1 MALSILSLNVRG
13 LRNSLKRKAIFLYLK
28 QFNTDFY
35 FLQEC
40 HSLREDR
47 NLWRSQWGL
56 DMWMSHGS
64 SSSAGV
70 CILLHGFK
78 GKVLSVDCDPNGRYV
93 CLLIEISN
101 RKIII
106 TNVYGTNQQKE
117 NEIFFSQLE
126 KHILLLLNNHPNS
139 YLIFGG
145 DFNMVV
151 DNNIDRWPPKSNNS
165 NSYLKMFMQRFSLV
179 DSWRET
185 HPSQK
190 SFTWSNNS
198 LSLQSRI
205 DLFLTSKELVNVST
219 DIIPSPLSDH
229 KSITIYIPL
238 FNINLKRNSCYWKL
252 NNSVLTHDEVKD
264 KVNYIISSFWAKAK
278 GENKYG
284 INWELAKYEIS
295 KFLRKFS
302 SNLAKKSRHN
312 ENEVISKIGN
322 LLCKNMDNITISEKS
337 ELADLQHQLDN
348 IYKYKA
354 EGAYIRSRRKWLE
367 EGEQSSAYFFRL
379 EREQSKSNNI
389 NKLIINGAV
398 NENQKIIGQY
408 CASFYSDLYTSKLCQ
423 QDVDTFF
430 ESIQNVPKL
439 DQIDKKICDAPI
451 TLEDTIDA
459 IKSLKNKKSPG
470 TDGLTSEFYKLFSDK
485 LAPFLL
491 EVFRESSVKTSLPPT
506 LCQGV
511 ITLIPKPNKDPLI
524 IDNWRPITLLN
535 NDYKIIALILAKRL
549 KSVLNSVIDET
560 QSGFLPNRHISNN
573 IRLVLDILDYSH
585 LLPKE
590 SFMLFLDYYKAFD
603 TLEHGFLFQALHRI
617 GFGDHLCN
625 MVKMLY
631 TNSNSSIK
639 LGNNTSP
646 RFFLKRGVRQGCPVS
661 PYLFIIATQFLS
673 LYIKESPLKGI
684 GIENSEIII
693 SQLADDTVLFLEDS
707 LQIPIALTALQL
719 FSKAS
724 GLQLNLNKC
733 ELLPVKNTMT
743 SSIDGIPVKDCV
755 TYLGIKITKNMR
767 CSANFDPIITKTKK
781 RFNCWLQRD
790 LSLKGRGLLVK
801 AEGLSRLIYAAQSLC
816 VDKSICKTV
825 DAMLYNFLWKNKPHY
840 LKKSVVIN
848 SQNKGG
854 LNFIDFNILN
864 NSIKI
869 TWLSRFLK
877 NPTSV
882 WNIFPQLV
890 FSQLGG
896 AKFVLMCNYDIPKL
910 PVKLSQFHQ
919 QILLAWTLIYKH
931 NFSPH
936 RCYIWNNKNILF
948 KRKSIFYKHWFSN
961 GLIFVGQ
968 LFDKDGM
975 LFRYSEFL
983 STYNIP
989 VTPKEFATVMDAIPS
1004 GLCMLFK
1011 NNTLILRYDP
1021 LPEPVKTPIGEI
1033 CFTGKKSHSYKV
1045 RALLVESIACTPSV
1059 VSYWNSFF
1067 DNLNWKPIWSMQYKL
1082 FVTNKV
1088 KEISFKIL
1096 HNIYPTKYFLKKRFD
1111 THFDSDCVFCIDK
1124 TETILHLF
1132 WICKYT
1138 QQLWK
1143 HVGLFISNVI
1153 LKGFNLNS
1161 KIVLFGFFDG
1171 DSDVCLI
1178 INLILY
1184 LCRFYIHKCKFSNC
1198 IPIFTVFLQ
1207 EIKQYLKTISAS
1219 VNKKAIRTYSICKSY
1234 KLINVLNM

>member
-1 MALSILSLNVRG
+1 M
-13 LRNSLKRKAIFLYLK
+13 
-28 QFNTDFY
+28 
-35 FLQEC
+35 QEC

-439 DQIDKKICDAPI
+439 DQID
-451 TLEDTIDA
+451 
-459 IKSLKNKKSPG
+459 
-470 TDGLTSEFYKLFSDK
+470 
-485 LAPFLL
+485 
-491 EVFRESSVKTSLPPT
+491 
-506 LCQGV
+506 
-511 ITLIPKPNKDPLI
+511 
-524 IDNWRPITLLN
+524 
-535 NDYKIIALILAKRL
+535 
-549 KSVLNSVIDET
+549 
-560 QSGFLPNRHISNN
+560 
-573 IRLVLDILDYSH
+573 
-585 LLPKE
+585 
-590 SFMLFLDYYKAFD
+590 
-603 TLEHGFLFQALHRI
+603 
-617 GFGDHLCN
+617 
-625 MVKMLY
+625 
-631 TNSNSSIK
+631 
-639 LGNNTSP
+639 
-646 RFFLKRGVRQGCPVS
+646 
-661 PYLFIIATQFLS
+661 
-673 LYIKESPLKGI
+673 
-684 GIENSEIII
+684 
-693 SQLADDTVLFLEDS
+693 
-707 LQIPIALTALQL
+707 
-719 FSKAS
+719 
-724 GLQLNLNKC
+724 
-733 ELLPVKNTMT
+733 
-743 SSIDGIPVKDCV
+743 
-755 TYLGIKITKNMR
+755 
-767 CSANFDPIITKTKK
+767 
-781 RFNCWLQRD
+781 
-790 LSLKGRGLLVK
+790 
-801 AEGLSRLIYAAQSLC
+801 
-816 VDKSICKTV
+816 
-825 DAMLYNFLWKNKPHY
+825 
-840 LKKSVVIN
+840 
-848 SQNKGG
+848 
-854 LNFIDFNILN
+854 
-864 NSIKI
+864 
-869 TWLSRFLK
+869 
-877 NPTSV
+877 
-882 WNIFPQLV
+882 
-890 FSQLGG
+890 
-896 AKFVLMCNYDIPKL
+896 
-910 PVKLSQFHQ
+910 
-919 QILLAWTLIYKH
+919 
-931 NFSPH
+931 
-936 RCYIWNNKNILF
+936 
-948 KRKSIFYKHWFSN
+948 
-961 GLIFVGQ
+961 
-968 LFDKDGM
+968 
-975 LFRYSEFL
+975 
-983 STYNIP
+983 
-989 VTPKEFATVMDAIPS
+989 
-1004 GLCMLFK
+1004 
-1011 NNTLILRYDP
+1011 
-1021 LPEPVKTPIGEI
+1021 
-1033 CFTGKKSHSYKV
+1033 
-1045 RALLVESIACTPSV
+1045 
-1059 VSYWNSFF
+1059 
-1067 DNLNWKPIWSMQYKL
+1067 
-1082 FVTNKV
+1082 
-1088 KEISFKIL
+1088 
-1096 HNIYPTKYFLKKRFD
+1096 
-1111 THFDSDCVFCIDK
+1111 
-1124 TETILHLF
+1124 
-1132 WICKYT
+1132 
-1138 QQLWK
+1138 
-1143 HVGLFISNVI
+1143 
-1153 LKGFNLNS
+1153 
-1161 KIVLFGFFDG
+1161 
-1171 DSDVCLI
+1171 
-1178 INLILY
+1178 
-1184 LCRFYIHKCKFSNC
+1184 
-1198 IPIFTVFLQ
+1198 
-1207 EIKQYLKTISAS
+1207 
-1219 VNKKAIRTYSICKSY
+1219 
-1234 KLINVLNM
+1234 